1 LENAVEMLSPEL
13 RHVIVSVNPKAGAG
27 PADARVE
34 RLVTLLRQQNVEVAV
49 FTNLNEVAAEANRRF
64 AAGHLRALIAVGG
77 DGTAAE
83 LVNRTA
89 PGMPLTVFPAGNEN
103 LLARY
108 FALGPT
114 PEECCRT
121 VVQGAVLR
129 RDAGQA
135 NGRIFLIMIGCGFD
149 ADVIR
154 CLHSQRTGHV
164 TSASYF
170 NPIMAS
176 IRHYDYPE
184 LRVYWNEEDGVV
196 GDGGQSGHEA
206 GKPGQDKRDTGHPL
220 EPISH
225 GVRWLFAFN
234 LPCYGAGLQIA
245 PEADG
250 ADGLLDVCTFRHGG
264 LWHGLYYTAA
274 VLTGTHHWL
283 TDFAQRRAGRLRV
296 TSDSNVPYQLDGDPG
311 GFLPVE
317 IEVLPKRLTL
327 IVPQE
332 KAAT

>member
-1 LENAVEMLSPEL
+1 MEKPVEFMSPEL
-13 RHVIVSVNPKAGAG
+13 RHVVVSVNPKAGAWS
-27 PADARVE
+27 ADARVA
-34 RLVTLLRQQNVEVAV
+34 RLVDLLRRQQLEVAV
-49 FTNLNEVAAEANRRF
+49 LSNLDET
-64 AAGHLRALIAVGG
+64 AGQSDRLFREGRLRTLISVGG
-77 DGTAAE
+77 DGTVAE

-89 PGMPLTVFPAGNEN
+89 PGLPMTVFPAGNEN
-103 LLARY
+103 LLARH
-108 FALGPT
+108 FGLGPT

-121 VVQGAVLR
+121 VVEGAVVR

-135 NGRIFLIMIGCGFD
+135 NRRIFLIMVSCGFD
-149 ADVIR
+149 ADVVH
-154 CLHSQRTGHV
+154 CLHLHRTGHV

-184 LRVYWNEEDGVV
+184 LRVYWNEDGVA
-196 GDGGQSGHEA
+196 E
-206 GKPGQDKRDTGHPL
+206 TGVTPRAQPAQPS
-220 EPISH
+220 ETIPD

-250 ADGLLDVCTFRHGG
+250 SDGLLDVCTFRQGG

-274 VLTGTHHWL
+274 VLTGAHRWL
-283 TDFAQRRAGRLRV
+283 TDFAQRRVGRLRV
-296 TSDSNVPYQLDGDPG
+296 TSDSKVPYQLDGDPG
-311 GFLPVE
+311 GFLPVD

-327 IVPQE
+327 VVPKE
-332 KAAT
+332 KAAS

>member
-1 LENAVEMLSPEL
+1 
-13 RHVIVSVNPKAGAG
+13 
-27 PADARVE
+27 
-34 RLVTLLRQQNVEVAV
+34 LVDLLRRQQLEVAV
-49 FTNLNEVAAEANRRF
+49 LSNLDET
-64 AAGHLRALIAVGG
+64 AGQSDRLFREGRLRTLISVGG
-77 DGTAAE
+77 DGTVAE

-89 PGMPLTVFPAGNEN
+89 PGLPMTVFPAGNEN
-103 LLARY
+103 LLARH
-108 FALGPT
+108 FGLGPT

-121 VVQGAVLR
+121 VVEGAVVR

-135 NGRIFLIMIGCGFD
+135 NRRIFLIMVSCGFD
-149 ADVIR
+149 ADVVH
-154 CLHSQRTGHV
+154 CLHLHRTGHV

-184 LRVYWNEEDGVV
+184 LRVYWNEDGVA
-196 GDGGQSGHEA
+196 E
-206 GKPGQDKRDTGHPL
+206 TGVTPRAQPAQPS
-220 EPISH
+220 ETNSD

-250 ADGLLDVCTFRHGG
+250 SDGLLDVCTFRQGG

-274 VLTGTHHWL
+274 VLTGAHRWL
-283 TDFAQRRAGRLRV
+283 TDFAQRRVGRLRV
-296 TSDSNVPYQLDGDPG
+296 TSDSKVPYQLDGDPG
-311 GFLPVE
+311 GFLPVD

-327 IVPQE
+327 VVPKE
-332 KAAT
+332 KAAS

>member
-1 LENAVEMLSPEL
+1 MHSQVSFLSPDL
-13 RHVIVSVNPKAGAG
+13 RHVVVSVNPKAGAWS
-27 PADARVE
+27 AENRVAH
-34 RLVTLLRQQNVEVAV
+34 LVQLLRKQGLEVV
-49 FTNLNEVAAEANRRF
+49 VLSNLDEIAGESNRLF

-89 PGMPLTVFPAGNEN
+89 PGLPLTVFPAGNEN
-103 LLARY
+103 LLARH
-108 FALGPT
+108 FGLGPT

-121 VVQGAVLR
+121 VVKGAVVQ

-135 NGRIFLIMIGCGFD
+135 DRRIFLIMAGCGFD
-149 ADVIR
+149 AEVVHF
-154 CLHSQRTGHV
+154 LHLQRTGHV

-170 NPIMAS
+170 NPIMTS
-176 IRHYDYPE
+176 IRCYDYPE
-184 LRVYWNEEDGVV
+184 LRVYWNEDGVAETGV
-196 GDGGQSGHEA
+196 ASSQEPSRPPETISG
-206 GKPGQDKRDTGHPL
+206 
-220 EPISH
+220 

-274 VLTGTHHWL
+274 ILAGTHHWL
-283 TDFAQRRAGRLRV
+283 TDFARRRVGRLRV
-296 TSDSNVPYQLDGDPG
+296 TSDSKVPYQLDGDPG

-327 IVPQE
+327 VVPQE

>member
-1 LENAVEMLSPEL
+1 M
-13 RHVIVSVNPKAGAG
+13 SVNPKAGAG
-27 PADARVE
+27 SPDARVE
-34 RLVTLLRQQNVEVAV
+34 GLVNLLRQRQLEVAV
-49 FTNLNEVAAEANRRF
+49 LTNLDEIAAESNRLF
-64 AAGHLRALIAVGG
+64 AEGRLRALVAVGG

-83 LVNRTA
+83 LVNRTV
-89 PGMPLTVFPAGNEN
+89 PGLPLTVLPAGNEN

-108 FALGPT
+108 YDLGPT
-114 PEECCRT
+114 PEECCRI
-121 VVQGAVLR
+121 VAEGAVIR

-135 NGRIFLIMIGCGFD
+135 DGRIFLIMIGCGFD
-149 ADVIR
+149 ADVVH
-154 CLHSQRTGHV
+154 CLHLHRTGHV

-184 LRVYWNEEDGVV
+184 LRVYWSEGGVV
-196 GDGGQSGHEA
+196 ETGATPQQG
-206 GKPGQDKRDTGHPL
+206 PGHPP
-220 EPISH
+220 ETISV

-250 ADGLLDVCTFRHGG
+250 SDGLLDVCTFRHGG
-264 LWHGLYYTAA
+264 LWRGLYYTAA

-283 TDFAQRRAGRLRV
+283 TDFTRRRAGRLRV
-296 TSDSNVPYQLDGDPG
+296 TSDSKVPYQLDGDPG

-327 IVPQE
+327 VVPKE